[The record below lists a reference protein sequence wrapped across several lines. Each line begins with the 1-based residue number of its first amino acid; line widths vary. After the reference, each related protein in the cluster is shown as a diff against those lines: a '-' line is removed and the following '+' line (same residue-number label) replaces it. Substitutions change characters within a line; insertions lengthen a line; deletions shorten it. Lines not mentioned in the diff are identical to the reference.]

1 MNQLRKKKSLFAVFH
16 NKTTIIF
23 NTTITSIQTSN
34 SIFFTRHGA
43 VRAVKHARVRMCEWK
58 VQLCFLLLYPPTDFC
73 NLAKI
78 NLLLNK
84 NISARID
91 LYGNFFSLSLS

>member
-1 MNQLRKKKSLFAVFH
+1 MNQLRKKKSLFATKLLSF
-16 NKTTIIF
+16 
-23 NTTITSIQTSN
+23 SILPLLLYKQATRF
-34 SIFFTRHGA
+34 FFTRHGA

-78 NLLLNK
+78 NLMLNK

-91 LYGNFFSLSLS
+91 LEISFP